1 MRKIAV
7 VTVGRSDFGIYAP
20 VLRAIEDD
28 PTLELQLIVGGA
40 HLTGQFGWTVNEITA
55 QGFEISDKVD
65 MLLSADTPEAV
76 ATSMGLGTMGFAQS
90 YARLDPDII
99 VVLGDR
105 FEMHSAASAA
115 VPLGIPLAH
124 IHGGEVTEGAI
135 DEAFRHAITKY
146 SHLHFVSTKQYA
158 RRVIQMGEE
167 PWRVVVS
174 GAPGLDNLRTLL
186 LPDRQELEKRVGLE
200 LSQPP
205 LLVTYHPVTLG
216 QDNTESQLQNL
227 LGALNEVNSPIVF
240 TYPNADAQSG
250 VILKM
255 IREFLTRHPAAGIVD
270 NLGTRA
276 YFGMMNEAAAM
287 VGNSSSG
294 IVEAASF
301 RLPVVN
307 IGERQRGRCHE
318 RNVINVGYSREEIM
332 EGISKALSPSFRD
345 ELADLVNP
353 YGDGNAAEHI
363 VNRLRT
369 VPLDER
375 ILRKKFYD
383 LSSADAYK
391 DAA

>member
-1 MRKIAV
+1 MRRIAV

-28 PTLELQLIVGGA
+28 PSLRLQLIVGGA

-65 MLLSADTPEAV
+65 MLLSADTPAAV
-76 ATSMGLGTMGFAQS
+76 ATSMGLGTMGFARS

-99 VVLGDR
+99 IVLGDR
-105 FEMHSAASAA
+105 FEMHAAASAA

-146 SHLHFVSTKQYA
+146 SHLHFVSTEQYA

-167 PWRVVVS
+167 PWRVTVG
-174 GAPGLDNLRTLL
+174 GAPGLDNLRTLS
-186 LPDRQELEKRVGLE
+186 LPDRQELEERVGLE

-205 LLVTYHPVTLG
+205 LLVTYHPATLER
-216 QDNTESQLQNL
+216 DNTESQMQNL
-227 LGALNEVNSPIVF
+227 LGALNEVDCPIVF
-240 TYPNADAQSG
+240 TYPNADAQG
-250 VILKM
+250 GLILKM
-255 IREFLTRHPAAGIVD
+255 IREFLSRHPAARVVD

-276 YFGMMNEAAAM
+276 YFGMMNQAAAM

-307 IGERQRGRCHE
+307 VGERQRGRYHE
-318 RNVINVGYSREEIM
+318 RNVIDVGYSREEILQ
-332 EGISKALSPSFRD
+332 GIVEALSPSFRD
-345 ELADLVNP
+345 GLTDLVNP
-353 YGDGNAAEHI
+353 YGDGNAAERI
-363 VNRLRT
+363 VDRLRT

-375 ILRKKFYD
+375 ILRKKFCD
-383 LSSADAYK
+383 LSSVDAYK